1 MKKLLLL
8 AIPAMLVSCGQ
19 QAKEY
24 TINGKAGAELEGK
37 QVLLKN
43 ENNEAIDSSLVAEG
57 AFTFAGN
64 VEDQAM
70 YYVEVEG
77 TMAPV
82 FMDNGAVI
90 AVDMTAAPAT
100 VKDNGGLNDIY
111 SAFIAE
117 VTEAQ
122 KVLGEKAKALS
133 EQGLKWPEISD
144 SLKADMDA
152 IYDLFHKCIAE
163 NKDNYVGAQVLGS
176 VSRELYKTI
185 GEMDSVMALVKYAK
199 EVKAVN
205 NHYKSLEAIEA
216 TKEGKMFVD
225 FEGQDTEG
233 KAVKL
238 SDYVGKG
245 KYVLVDFWASWCGPC
260 KMEIPN
266 LVDLHKKFNGEKF
279 TVLGVNVWDQEAKFK
294 EALEAEGINYPQIY
308 MPADGEVNATEL
320 YGIQG
325 IPQIM
330 LFGPDGTILKR
341 DLRGEEMKVYVE
353 GQLK

>member
-8 AIPAMLVSCGQ
+8 AIPAMLMSCGQ

-24 TINGKAGAELEGK
+24 AINGTASEEFEGK
-37 QVLLKN
+37 QVLLRN
-43 ENNEAIDSSLVAEG
+43 EDNEAIDTCVVAEG
-57 AFTFAGN
+57 VFTFAGS
-64 VEDQAM
+64 VEDQTM
-70 YYVEVEG
+70 YIVEVER
-77 TMAPV
+77 TKVPV
-82 FMDNGAVI
+82 FMENGAVI
-90 AVDMTAAPAT
+90 AVDLSAAPAS
-100 VKDNGGLNDIY
+100 VKDNGGMNDIY
-111 SAFIAE
+111 SAFTTE
-117 VTEAQ
+117 VTNAQ
-122 KVLGEKAKALS
+122 TAIGEKVKALS
-133 EQGLKWPEISD
+133 EQGLQWPQISD
-144 SLKADMDA
+144 SLQADMDA
-152 IYDLFHKCIAE
+152 IKALFTKCIDA

-176 VSRELYKTI
+176 VSHELYRTI
-185 GEMDSVMALVKYAK
+185 EEMDSVMAVVKYAK
-199 EVKAVN
+199 EIKAVN
-205 NHYKSLEAIEA
+205 SHYNSLKAIEA

-233 KAVKL
+233 KTVKL

-266 LVDLHKKFNGEKF
+266 LVELHKKFNGEKF

-308 MPADGEVNATEL
+308 VPTDSEVNATEL

-353 GQLK
+353 SQLK

>member
-8 AIPAMLVSCGQ
+8 AIPAMMMSCGQ

-24 TINGKAGAELEGK
+24 TINGKTGEGLEGK

-43 ENNEAIDSSLVAEG
+43 GEGQAIDSSLVAEG

-64 VEDQAM
+64 VEDQTM
-70 YYVEVEG
+70 YYVEIENTQVQ
-77 TMAPV
+77 V

-90 AVDMTAAPAT
+90 AVDLSAAPT
-100 VKDNGGLNDIY
+100 SVSDNGGMNDTY
-111 SAFIAE
+111 SAFTSDVAK
-117 VTEAQ
+117 AQ
-122 KVLGEKAKALS
+122 GAIGEKVKALS
-133 EQGLKWPEISD
+133 EQGLKWPQISD
-144 SLKADMDA
+144 SLKSDMDA
-152 IYDLFHKCIAE
+152 IKALFTKCIDA
-163 NKDNYVGAQVLGS
+163 NKDNYVGAHVLGS
-176 VSRELYKTI
+176 VSYELYRTI
-185 GEMDSVMALVKYAK
+185 EEMDSVMAEVKYAA
-199 EVKAVN
+199 EIKAVN
-205 NHYKSLEAIEA
+205 KHYAALKAIEA

-233 KAVKL
+233 KASKL

-266 LVDLHKKFNGEKF
+266 LIDLHNKFQGEKF

-308 MPADGEVNATEL
+308 VPTEGEVNATEL

-353 GQLK
+353 SQLK